1 MVLLNSFLS
10 ALVDKWIETLWS
22 ISWQVSILVA
32 LVLVI
37 SFFSRKSSPTF
48 HYWLWLIVL
57 IRLFVPL
64 NLTIPIG
71 LQKYS
76 ETLPVALPIN
86 VYVPD
91 VISVQ
96 STSLLTVK
104 SALALGWFMLVL
116 LIAVAILWRAVLLQR
131 SLKDFR
137 PVDRQDILELRN
149 RLCKKTGIR
158 KPVPLCSIDIERTNG
173 PVVFGIFR
181 PKIYLP
187 NWIVNTWTVQDIE
200 PVLLHELA
208 HIKRYDLIVNL
219 LQIIVQAVY
228 FFHPLVWLANWK
240 IRRLRED
247 ICDDIAIDRIGSEK
261 RRYSES
267 ILKVVEGTLYQ
278 PSFGF
283 ISIGVIENK
292 NSLTRRIKRI
302 MSDKYNLYK
311 KVTFSSIL
319 ALIAVAIISFTLAS
333 ENWSPAEKIA
343 EDITIEFDNTSFV
356 DLPSVLENVD
366 EDLQDKIGPRMI
378 KQNVPLISDRYKKM
392 GIKGTINVSVEV
404 DHTGK
409 VIDVQILESTIN
421 IPEIKKAVVE
431 AAYTS
436 SFIPARK
443 GSKNIKGK
451 TKIIYELDYSK
462 SNDSQKK
469 NKPDVEEKPFDLTVS
484 YGIIG
489 GMEALYE
496 DLKYPEKA
504 RQAGIEGTAY
514 IRVLVGEDGTAKK
527 VEPDERRKKLG
538 YGCEEATMDAV
549 KKQKWVVATQ
559 EGKPVSFWIQIP
571 VNFVLPPDV
580 VRFLPPENQPKIIGG
595 YEAIRKYLKYP
606 EEAKKFG
613 IEGVVWIKALIG
625 IDGIPERI
633 ELMEGLGNSGCN
645 EAAIEAVSK
654 VRFTPAMQDDKPV
667 RFWFTIP
674 IRFQLSDTE
683 K

>member
-1 MVLLNSFLS
+1 MVSLNSFLG

-22 ISWQVSILVA
+22 ISWQVSVLVG

-37 SFFSRKSSPTF
+37 SFFSRKASPTF

-64 NLTIPIG
+64 NLTIPLG

-104 SALALGWFMLVL
+104 SALALGWFILVL

-137 PVDRQDILELRN
+137 PVERQDILELRN

-228 FFHPLVWLANWK
+228 FFHPLVWVANWK

-283 ISIGVIENK
+283 VSIGVIENK

-319 ALIAVAIISFTLAS
+319 ALIAVAIMSFTLS
-333 ENWSPAEKIA
+333 SGSSSPNQEINK
-343 EDITIEFDNTSFV
+343 DTV
-356 DLPSVLENVD
+356 
-366 EDLQDKIGPRMI
+366 KPR
-378 KQNVPLISDRYKKM
+378 LISQEVPIISEELKKKGFE
-392 GIKGTINVSVEV
+392 GIINLSVEV
-404 DHTGK
+404 DPTGK
-409 VIDVQILESTIN
+409 VTDVMILESTIN
-421 IPEIKKAVVE
+421 VPEIKKAVVE
-431 AAYTS
+431 AAYTC

-443 GSKNIKGK
+443 GSKNIKDRVSFK
-451 TKIIYELDYSK
+451 YDLDFSK
-462 SNDSQKK
+462 SDDSQKK
-469 NKPDVEEKPFDLTVS
+469 NIPDVQEEYIDLTTS

-489 GMEALYE
+489 GMEALYK
-496 DLKYPEKA
+496 DLKYPEEA
-504 RQAGIEGTAY
+504 LQSEIVGSVLV
-514 IRVLVGEDGTAKK
+514 RVLVGEDGTAKS
-527 VEPDERRKKLG
+527 VELDERFRKLG
-538 YGCEEATMDAV
+538 YGCEKAAIEAV

-571 VNFVLPPDV
+571 VEFVPPGM
-580 VRFLPPENQPKIIGG
+580 VRFLPIEDQPKIIGG
-595 YEAIRKYLKYP
+595 YEAVIKNLKYP
-606 EEAKKFG
+606 ENAKKVG
-613 IEGVVWIKALIG
+613 IEGVVYVKALIG
-625 IDGIPERI
+625 IDGIPVRI
-633 ELMEGLGNSGCN
+633 ELMKGLGNSGCN
-645 EAAIEAVSK
+645 EAAIEAVRK
-654 VRFTPAMQDDKPV
+654 VKFTPAMQDNKPV

-674 IRFQLSDTE
+674 IRFQLSNTD